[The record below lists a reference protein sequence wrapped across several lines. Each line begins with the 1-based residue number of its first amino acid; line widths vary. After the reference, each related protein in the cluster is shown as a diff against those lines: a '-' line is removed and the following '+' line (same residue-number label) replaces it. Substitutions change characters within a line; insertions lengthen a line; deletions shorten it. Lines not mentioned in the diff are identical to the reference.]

1 MSDDLSLSQQ
11 LEKMGFDRST
21 FMVVDKYEQVIVGER
36 RGNDFV
42 ENPAASF
49 GNVQKQYNP
58 DSYATKTT
66 FEINNESMLNAKGGI
81 GSNNGVYSAQM
92 KGGHELIIT
101 HDLAIYEALQK
112 MGYND
117 CIGVPMSNGG
127 DIKDLGQQMRYND
140 MKVACQAKKDH
151 EGEKNRTAAVQR
163 GDIITTYDPNNMDS
177 DGCFRNVRHY
187 EQQQDGGLKPVS
199 KEYASAKLR
208 LKMQYS
214 SNESAEIN
222 KGQKLDSQVVS
233 KMIQDKAK
241 YY

>member
-1 MSDDLSLSQQ
+1 MSNDLPLSQQ

-21 FMVVDKYEQVIVGER
+21 FMVVDKFEKVIVGDR

-42 ENPAASF
+42 ENPAATF
-49 GNVQKQYNP
+49 GNVYKQVDTGQY
-58 DSYATKTT
+58 KTT
-66 FEINNESMLNAKGGI
+66 FEMNDEAMLNAKGGI

-101 HDLAIYEALQK
+101 QDREIYEALQK

-127 DIKDLGQQMRYND
+127 DIKDWGQQMSYND
-140 MKVACQAKKDH
+140 MKVACKVKNDRA
-151 EGEKNRTAAVQR
+151 GEKDRTAAVQR

-199 KEYASAKLR
+199 REYASAKLR

>member
-1 MSDDLSLSQQ
+1 MSNDLPLSQQ

-21 FMVVDKYEQVIVGER
+21 FMVVDKFEKVIVGDR

-42 ENPAASF
+42 ENPAATF
-49 GNVQKQYNP
+49 GNVYKQVDNGQY
-58 DSYATKTT
+58 KTT
-66 FEINNESMLNAKGGI
+66 FEINDEAMLNAKGGI

-101 HDLAIYEALQK
+101 QDREIYEALQK

-127 DIKDLGQQMRYND
+127 DIKDWGQQMSYND
-140 MKVACQAKKDH
+140 MKVACKAKNDRA
-151 EGEKNRTAAVQR
+151 GEKDRTAAVQR
-163 GDIITTYDPNNMDS
+163 GDIITTYDPNNIDS

-187 EQQQDGGLKPVS
+187 EQQEDGGLKPVI
-199 KEYASAKLR
+199 KEYASAKLH
-208 LKMQYS
+208 LKMHYS
-214 SNESAEIN
+214 SDEIAEIN